1 MSIRLQMALL
11 LIALSTVFLGT
22 TWMMHA
28 FVMAPAFTKLEQ
40 ESAHTDA
47 ERCVEAIRND
57 IENLSHLAN
66 DWGAWDDTWRYVQ
79 GQNPSFVE
87 TNLMDE
93 TFTNTSTE
101 FLCVLDRNNDV
112 VWADCFDPVTSVHH
126 DETELLALVTSP
138 DNGLCRFENNDAS
151 VSGVVLTELGPMLIA
166 SRPVIPTNRDG
177 EIMGTLIV
185 GRFLNEARQQSLSE
199 RTHLPLQI
207 WPITS
212 PEIPAQIR
220 MRMNE
225 LLRDRSVK
233 STHLWTEPE
242 TIQAVSTMAD
252 ISGDPAIVLNITLAR
267 DISVRGQAA
276 ATTAMLCSV
285 TGALLMILGTGFVLR
300 RRVVKPLQTMASH
313 ATRVGKEDDLG
324 ARLNSERADEIGVL
338 ARSFDRMVAHL
349 AEARRKTEESAHR
362 AGMAEIASEVLHNVG
377 NAVNTA
383 NCCAEVIADR
393 LNNSRLNGLE
403 KAAALLSEQAPN
415 AAQFFSEDP
424 RGPKLISYLMTLSG
438 TLRKEQDENFNELQR
453 LQETIRHIREAIAS
467 QQSHARKSDFR
478 QQVDLRGLLN
488 ETLLVNEAL
497 QKHCGIKVTVN
508 MPELPL
514 LELNRS
520 RVAQVLVNLE
530 KNALLSM
537 QSVPGRDHEL
547 TVEVA
552 IVGQDTLGI
561 EVRDTG
567 TGFTPEIH
575 ERLFG
580 QGFTTRKEGSGLG
593 LHYCVNVIREMGGDI
608 TAHSEGPGTGATF
621 RITIPRVIEAT
632 LQSFTA
638 SAENSASEAVHEIA
652 SSFVKSSSL
661 HKEPVISGRF
671 QEQSA

>member
-28 FVMAPAFTKLEQ
+28 LVMAPAFTKLEQ
-40 ESAHTDA
+40 DAAHTDA

-57 IENLSHLAN
+57 IENLSNLAN

-112 VWADCFDPVTSVHH
+112 VWADCFDPVSSVHH
-126 DETELLALVTSP
+126 DEAELLALVKSP
-138 DNGLCRFENNDAS
+138 QNGLCRFENNDAS
-151 VSGVVLTELGPMLIA
+151 VSGILLTELGPMLIA
-166 SRPVIPTNRDG
+166 SRPVIPTNREG

-185 GRFLNEARQQSLSE
+185 GRFLNEARQRSLSE

-207 WPITS
+207 WPVTS
-212 PEIPAQIR
+212 PDIPAQIR

-225 LLRDRSVK
+225 LLRDK
-233 STHLWTEPE
+233 SMKSPHLWTEPE
-242 TIQAVSTMAD
+242 TIKAVRMMAD

-276 ATTAMLCSV
+276 ATTAMLCSM

-300 RRVVKPLQTMASH
+300 RRVVGPLQTMATH
-313 ATRVGKEDDLG
+313 ATRVGMEDDLG
-324 ARLNSERADEIGVL
+324 ARLNSERTDEIGIL
-338 ARSFDRMVAHL
+338 ARSFDHMVAHL

-383 NCCAEVIADR
+383 NCCAEVISER
-393 LNNSRLNGLE
+393 LNHSRLSGLE
-403 KAAALLSEQAPN
+403 KAATLLSEQASN
-415 AAQFFSEDP
+415 AAQFFTEDP
-424 RGPKLISYLMTLSG
+424 RGPRLISYLMTLSG
-438 TLRKEQDENFNELQR
+438 TLRKEQDENLIEIQR

-467 QQSHARKSDFR
+467 QQSHARRSDFR

-497 QKHCGIKVTVN
+497 QKQCGIKVTIH

-520 RVAQVLVNLE
+520 RIAQVLVNLE

-537 QSVPGRDHEL
+537 QAVPGRDHEL

-552 IVGQDTLGI
+552 VTGQDTLVI

-608 TAHSEGPGTGATF
+608 TAHSAGLGTGATF
-621 RITIPRVIEAT
+621 RITIPRAVPTT
-632 LQSFTA
+632 LQSA
-638 SAENSASEAVHEIA
+638 SATAEISSSEDISDTA
-652 SSFVKSSSL
+652 SSFNKSSSS
-661 HKEPVISGRF
+661 HTEPVISGRF
-671 QEQSA
+671 QEQYV

>member
-28 FVMAPAFTKLEQ
+28 LVMAPAFTKLEQ
-40 ESAHTDA
+40 DAAHTDA

-57 IENLSHLAN
+57 IENLSNLAN

-112 VWADCFDPVTSVHH
+112 VWADCFDPVASVHH
-126 DETELLALVTSP
+126 DETELLALVKSP
-138 DNGLCRFENNDAS
+138 QNGLCRFENNDAS
-151 VSGVVLTELGPMLIA
+151 VSGIVLTDLGPMLIA
-166 SRPVIPTNRDG
+166 SRPVIPTNREG
-177 EIMGTLIV
+177 AIMGTLIV
-185 GRFLNEARQQSLSE
+185 GRFLNEARQRSLSE

-207 WPITS
+207 WPVTS
-212 PEIPAQIR
+212 PDIPAQIR

-225 LLRDRSVK
+225 LLRDK
-233 STHLWTEPE
+233 SMQSPHLWTEPE
-242 TIQAVSTMAD
+242 TIKAVRMMAD
-252 ISGDPAIVLNITLAR
+252 ISGDPAIVLNITVAR

-276 ATTAMLCSV
+276 ATTAMLCSL
-285 TGALLMILGTGFVLR
+285 TGALLMMLGTGFVLR
-300 RRVVKPLQTMASH
+300 RRVVEPLQTMATH
-313 ATRVGKEDDLG
+313 ATRVGIEDDLG
-324 ARLNSERADEIGVL
+324 ARLNSERTDEIGIL
-338 ARSFDRMVAHL
+338 ARSFDHMVAHL

-383 NCCAEVIADR
+383 NCCAEVISDR
-393 LNNSRLNGLE
+393 LNHSRLSGLE
-403 KAAALLSEQAPN
+403 KAASLLSEQAPN

-424 RGPKLISYLMTLSG
+424 RGPKLISYLVTVTAALQ
-438 TLRKEQDENFNELQR
+438 KEQVENLSELQR
-453 LQETIRHIREAIAS
+453 LQETIRHIRDAIAS

-478 QQVDLRGLLN
+478 QRVDLRALLN

-497 QKHCGIKVTVN
+497 QKQCGITVTIK
-508 MPELPL
+508 MPDLPL

-537 QSVPGRDHEL
+537 QSVPRKDHEL
-547 TVEVA
+547 TLNVA
-552 IVGQDTLGI
+552 ILKPDMLQI
-561 EVRDTG
+561 EIRDTG

-608 TAHSEGPGTGATF
+608 TAYSDGPETGASFT
-621 RITIPRVIEAT
+621 ITIPRAVPETKKRSAT
-632 LQSFTA
+632 DT
-638 SAENSASEAVHEIA
+638 ETPASEVVDETA
-652 SSFVKSSSL
+652 SSFSTPSSS
-661 HKEPVISGRF
+661 HNEPVISGRF
-671 QEQSA
+671 QEQYA